1 MIKCNYFRKHIE
13 YDERGF
19 SKLVYSPMSEF
30 NKWDQADVESIISI
44 DTCSNE
50 HGEVE
55 TIVVYYNA
63 KEINNEG

>member
-1 MIKCNYFRKHIE
+1 MIKCKYFRKYIE
-13 YDERGF
+13 YDGCGF

-44 DTCSNE
+44 DTCANQ

-63 KEINNEG
+63 KETTE

>member
-1 MIKCNYFRKHIE
+1 MIKCNYFRKNIQ
-13 YDERGF
+13 YDDRGH
-19 SKLVYSPMSEF
+19 SKLVYSAMSEF
-30 NKWDQADVESIISI
+30 NKWDQHDVESIISI

-63 KEINNEG
+63 KEFSNE